1 MQVQRINITLPIT
14 ILKALQA
21 DVPAGK
27 RSKFIA
33 NALSSK
39 LGKKKNLEAALERS
53 LKANYNLDKKLRDD
67 WAITETE
74 GWPE

>member
-1 MQVQRINITLPIT
+1 MQVQRINITLPKD

-33 NALSSK
+33 NALSDK
-39 LGKKKNLEAALERS
+39 LKKKRNLQKELIKS
-53 LKANYNLDKKLRDD
+53 IKANYELDRKVMKE
-67 WAITETE
+67 WSVTETE